1 MDEKYMK
8 MCIDLASKGFPKAMP
23 NPLVGCII
31 VYRDKIIGTG
41 YHQVYGENHAEV
53 NAINSVED
61 KSLLNDS
68 TLYVTLEPCVHF
80 GKTPPCANLI
90 VQSKIPRVVIGS
102 LDTFSEVNGKGI
114 EALREAGVTV
124 KTSVLEGE
132 CRALNKRFFTF
143 HEKKRPYIILKWAK
157 SSDGLIAPKN
167 QTEPFWM
174 TGKESKKL
182 VHQWRGEETAIL
194 VGKNTV
200 IKDNPL
206 LTTREI
212 KGDNPIR
219 ILIDKNLSL
228 ATNYAVFNNEATT
241 LVVNESKE
249 SQRHVKVD
257 FNSFFPSLMKALHQR
272 GIQSLIV
279 EGGAIT
285 LNSFIASNYWD
296 EARVFTSKKI
306 LGNGIQS
313 PVIELDINE
322 NTFIDNDKLD
332 YYFNI

>member
-1 MDEKYMK
+1 
-8 MCIDLASKGFPKAMP
+8 
-23 NPLVGCII
+23 
-31 VYRDKIIGTG
+31 
-41 YHQVYGENHAEV
+41 
-53 NAINSVED
+53 
-61 KSLLNDS
+61 
-68 TLYVTLEPCVHF
+68 
-80 GKTPPCANLI
+80 
-90 VQSKIPRVVIGS
+90 
-102 LDTFSEVNGKGI
+102 
-114 EALREAGVTV
+114 
-124 KTSVLEGE
+124 
-132 CRALNKRFFTF
+132 
-143 HEKKRPYIILKWAK
+143 
-157 SSDGLIAPKN
+157 
-167 QTEPFWM
+167 M

-182 VHQWRGEETAIL
+182 VHQWRSEETAII

-306 LGNGIQS
+306 LGNGMQS

>member
-1 MDEKYMK
+1 MK
-8 MCIDLASKGFPKAMP
+8 MCIDLASKGFPIAMP

-61 KSLLNDS
+61 KSLLNNS
-68 TLYVTLEPCVHF
+68 TLYVTLEPCAHF

-124 KTSVLEGE
+124 KTSVLEDE

>member
-8 MCIDLASKGFPKAMP
+8 MSIDLALKGFPHAMP

-31 VYRDKIIGTG
+31 VHQNKIIGRG
-41 YHQVYGENHAEV
+41 YHQKHGEHHAEV
-53 NAINSVED
+53 NAINNVED
-61 KSLLNDS
+61 KSLLSDS
-68 TLYVTLEPCVHF
+68 TLYVTLEPCAHF

-90 VQSKIPRVVIGS
+90 VKSNIPRVVIGS

-114 EALREAGVTV
+114 ETLKHGGINV
-124 KTSVLEGE
+124 KTSVLENE
-132 CRALNKRFFTF
+132 CRAINQRFFTF

-157 SSDGLIAPKN
+157 SIDGFIAPIN
-167 QTEPFWM
+167 QSEPFWM

-182 VHQWRGEETAIL
+182 VHQWRSEEAAIL

-212 KGDNPIR
+212 KGKNPIR
-219 ILIDKNLSL
+219 IVIDKDLSL
-228 ATNYAVFNNEATT
+228 DSKHAIFNSDSTT
-241 LVVNESKE
+241 LTVNAHTENDTHIKI
-249 SQRHVKVD
+249 D
-257 FNSFFPSLMKALHQR
+257 FNSFFPSLMNVLHSR

-279 EGGAIT
+279 EGGAKT

-296 EARVFTSKKI
+296 EAKVFTSKI
-306 LGNGIQS
+306 ELENGIQS
-313 PVIELDINE
+313 PVIEKDIMNSSWIGE
-322 NTFIDNDKLD
+322 DKLD
-332 YYFNI
+332 YYYNL

>member
-124 KTSVLEGE
+124 KTSVLEDE

-200 IKDNPL
+200 IIDNPL

>member
-1 MDEKYMK
+1 MK

-143 HEKKRPYIILKWAK
+143 HEKERPYIILKWAK
-157 SSDGLIAPKN
+157 SSDGFIAPKN
-167 QTEPFWM
+167 QTKPFWM

-182 VHQWRGEETAIL
+182 VHQWRSEETAII

-296 EARVFTSKKI
+296 EARVFTSNKI
-306 LGNGIQS
+306 LDKGIQS
-313 PVIELDINE
+313 PVIELDINK
-322 NTFIDNDKLD
+322 NLFIDNDKLD
-332 YYFNI
+332 FYFNI

>member
-200 IKDNPL
+200 IIDNPL

-249 SQRHVKVD
+249 SQRHVKID
-257 FNSFFPSLMKALHQR
+257 FN
-272 GIQSLIV
+272 
-279 EGGAIT
+279 
-285 LNSFIASNYWD
+285 
-296 EARVFTSKKI
+296 
-306 LGNGIQS
+306 
-313 PVIELDINE
+313 
-322 NTFIDNDKLD
+322 
-332 YYFNI
+332 

>member
-31 VYRDKIIGTG
+31 VYLDKIIGKG
-41 YHQVYGENHAEV
+41 YHQIYGEHHAEV

-61 KSLLNDS
+61 KSLLKES
-68 TLYVTLEPCVHF
+68 TLYVTLEPCAHF

-114 EALREAGVTV
+114 KSLREAGITV
-124 KTSVLEGE
+124 KTSVLEDE
-132 CRALNKRFFTF
+132 CRALNKRFFNF

-157 SSDGLIAPKN
+157 SSDGFIAPKN

-174 TGKESKKL
+174 TGNESKKL
-182 VHQWRGEETAIL
+182 VHQWRSEETAIL

-212 KGDNPIR
+212 NDKNPIR

-228 ATNYAVFNNEATT
+228 ATNYAIFNDEATT

-249 SQRHVKVD
+249 SQKYVKVD
-257 FNSFFPSLMKALHQR
+257 FNSFFPSLMKALYQR

-306 LGNGIQS
+306 LGNGTQS
-313 PVIELDINE
+313 PVIELDINK
-322 NTFIDNDKLD
+322 NKFIDNDKLD

>member
-132 CRALNKRFFTF
+132 CRALNKRFYTF

-200 IKDNPL
+200 IIDNPL

>member
-53 NAINSVED
+53 NAINIVED

-132 CRALNKRFFTF
+132 CRALNKRFYTF

-200 IKDNPL
+200 IIDNPL

>member
-1 MDEKYMK
+1 MK

-61 KSLLNDS
+61 KSLLNNS
-68 TLYVTLEPCVHF
+68 TLYVTLEPCAHF

-124 KTSVLEGE
+124 KTSVLEDE

-200 IKDNPL
+200 IIDNPL

>member
-200 IKDNPL
+200 IIDNPL

-296 EARVFTSKKI
+296 EARVFTSKKL

-313 PVIELDINE
+313 PVIELDINK
-322 NTFIDNDKLD
+322 NIFIDDDKLD

>member
-167 QTEPFWM
+167 QIEPFWM

-200 IKDNPL
+200 IIDNPL

>member
-31 VYRDKIIGTG
+31 VYRDKIIGKG
-41 YHQVYGENHAEV
+41 YHQIYGEHHAEV
-53 NAINSVED
+53 NAINSGEN
-61 KSLLNDS
+61 KSLLKES
-68 TLYVTLEPCVHF
+68 TLYVTLEPCAHF

-114 EALREAGVTV
+114 KALREAGITV
-124 KTSVLEGE
+124 KTSVLEDE

-157 SSDGLIAPKN
+157 SSDGFIAPKN

-174 TGKESKKL
+174 TGNDSKKL
-182 VHQWRGEETAIL
+182 VHQWRSEETAIL

-212 KGDNPIR
+212 NGKNPIR

-228 ATNYAVFNNEATT
+228 ATNYAIFNDEATT

-249 SQRHVKVD
+249 SQKHVKVD

-306 LGNGIQS
+306 LGNGTQS
-313 PVIELDINE
+313 PVIELDINK
-322 NTFIDNDKLD
+322 NKFIDNDKLD

>member
-1 MDEKYMK
+1 MK
-8 MCIDLASKGFPKAMP
+8 MCIDMASKGFPKAMP

-31 VYRDKIIGTG
+31 VHRDKIIGKG
-41 YHQVYGENHAEV
+41 YHQIYGEHHAEV

-61 KSLLNDS
+61 KSILKES

-114 EALREAGVTV
+114 KALREAGIKV
-124 KTSVLEGE
+124 KTSVLEYE

-157 SSDGLIAPKN
+157 SSDGFIAPKN

-174 TGKESKKL
+174 TGNESKKL
-182 VHQWRGEETAIL
+182 VHQWRSEETAIL

-212 KGDNPIR
+212 NGKNPIR

-228 ATNYAVFNNEATT
+228 ATNYTIFNDEATT
-241 LVVNESKE
+241 LIVNESKE

-306 LGNGIQS
+306 LGDGTQS
-313 PVIELDINE
+313 PVIELDINK
-322 NTFIDNDKLD
+322 NKFIYNDKLD

>member
-200 IKDNPL
+200 IIDNPL

>member
-8 MCIDLASKGFPKAMP
+8 MCIDLASKGFPIAMP

-102 LDTFSEVNGKGI
+102 FDTFAEVNGKGI

-200 IKDNPL
+200 IIDNPL

>member
-1 MDEKYMK
+1 LRT
-8 MCIDLASKGFPKAMP
+8 I
-23 NPLVGCII
+23 
-31 VYRDKIIGTG
+31 
-41 YHQVYGENHAEV
+41 
-53 NAINSVED
+53 
-61 KSLLNDS
+61 
-68 TLYVTLEPCVHF
+68 EPCVHF

-167 QTEPFWM
+167 QT
-174 TGKESKKL
+174 
-182 VHQWRGEETAIL
+182 
-194 VGKNTV
+194 
-200 IKDNPL
+200 DNPL

>member
-200 IKDNPL
+200 IIDNPL

-332 YYFNI
+332 YYLNI